1 MLYNGCDSSGKGTAA
16 VLNLDEVRVRA
27 VERAEEFF
35 HRRLMTEHHYLGYLP
50 KIGHT
55 LWYVA
60 TYQDQWIALLTFS
73 AAAWK
78 CAVRD
83 QWIGWDFHHQY
94 DYDRLKL
101 IANNSRF
108 LILPDWHY
116 RNLGSKILSLCQK
129 RLSQDWQKYF
139 GHRLLLLETFVDPQ
153 RFHGTVYRAANWS
166 DLGLT
171 RGYRRTRHGYSNTAL
186 SPKKVLVKPLQP
198 NARSLLA
205 SPVLS
210 LPYRQ
215 GAAKMKLNA
224 QQMLSLPEFFID
236 IADPRRAQG
245 RRHSL
250 ASVLAIACAATLCG
264 MRGYKAMADL
274 AQSLSPTARR
284 RFRCRRVG
292 ARYLVPSESI
302 IRDVL
307 IRVAPDYLDRALQ
320 RWNQTYGQKD
330 STLAI
335 DGKTMCNALDSQGRQ
350 THIMSVVGHHSKT
363 CYTQKKSV
371 PCLSTQIPLH

>member
-1 MLYNGCDSSGKGTAA
+1 
-16 VLNLDEVRVRA
+16 LNLDEVRVRA
-27 VERAEEFF
+27 VERSEEAL
-35 HRRLMTEHHYLGYLP
+35 HRQLMAEHHYLGYLP

-83 QWIGWDFHHQY
+83 QWIGWEFRHQY

-108 LILPDWHY
+108 LILSDWHY
-116 RNLGSKILSLCQK
+116 RNLGSKILSLCHQ
-129 RLSQDWQKYF
+129 RLCADWQEHF
-139 GHRLLLLETFVDPQ
+139 GHPLLLLETFVDPQ
-153 RFHGTVYRAANWS
+153 RFLGTVYQASNWS
-166 DLGLT
+166 YLGLT
-171 RGYRRTRHGYSNTAL
+171 RGYRRTRQGYGNTAL
-186 SPKKVLVKPLQP
+186 SPNKVFVKPLHP
-198 NARSLLA
+198 KARTLL
-205 SPVLS
+205 SQPVLPP
-210 LPYRQ
+210 PYRQ

-224 QQMLSLPEFFID
+224 DLMLSLPDFFTD
-236 IADPRRAQG
+236 IPDPRRAQG

-264 MRGYKAMADL
+264 MRGYKAMADW
-274 AQSLSPTARR
+274 AQSLSPAARR

-292 ARYLVPSESI
+292 ARFVVPSESI
-302 IRDVL
+302 IRDLLV
-307 IRVAPDYLDRALQ
+307 RVAPEALKHSLQ
-320 RWNQTYGQKD
+320 RWNQAYGQKD

-350 THIMSVVGHHSKT
+350 THIMSVVGHHSKI
-363 CYTQKKSV
+363 CYTQKKSA
-371 PCLSTQIPLH
+371 PCHAPQLATS